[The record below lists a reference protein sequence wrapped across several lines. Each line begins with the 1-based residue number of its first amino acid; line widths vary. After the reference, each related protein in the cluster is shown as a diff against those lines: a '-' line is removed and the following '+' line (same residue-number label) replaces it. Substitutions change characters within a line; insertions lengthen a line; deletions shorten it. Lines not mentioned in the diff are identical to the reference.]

1 MHRLGIGRGNPPLL
15 IMSSKI
21 EVVIVHK
28 QTYRLFVNGDNE
40 VSAKEKASKIILKN
54 GDLSKKYLIDDDIE
68 ASITKR

>member
-1 MHRLGIGRGNPPLL
+1 LGIGRGNPPFL

-28 QTYRLFVNGDNE
+28 QTYRLFVYGDDE
-40 VSAKEKASKIILKN
+40 ISAKEKASKIILKN